1 MNSLPLVRSPLAST
15 HSVAFDLHP
24 LLQQCSW
31 GMEKGLGIVTCNTED
46 LVVIG
51 LVCVFLEVFLT
62 ALYFRVTYCPHL
74 QSLCFIHVSVFCF
87 WVPFGGTGENK
98 ALAWVGYRLLRWGG
112 AILFHVQCITSSFL
126 TFFQFGENIQWITE
140 GFALGRMC
148 SRCVD
153 IDHSC
158 IKSPWVYHNSDLH
171 LLPISTKVLWC
182 STVLKQYRL
191 LMFDGS
197 CCQMFSGYKQNISIV
212 LHTCMQL
219 AWRRPL
225 EQC

>member
-1 MNSLPLVRSPLAST
+1 MQLWHERRPGHCNMQHWRYSSDWSCMCVSWSLSYSTLFRSDLLPPPSELMLHSCKSLLFLSALRRYWGTSGTCMSGVQTLEVR
-15 HSVAFDLHP
+15 
-24 LLQQCSW
+24 W
-31 GMEKGLGIVTCNTED
+31 GNTFP
-46 LVVIG
+46 
-51 LVCVFLEVFLT
+51 CAMYYFKFLE
-62 ALYFRVTYCPHL
+62 
-74 QSLCFIHVSVFCF
+74 
-87 WVPFGGTGENK
+87 
-98 ALAWVGYRLLRWGG
+98 
-112 AILFHVQCITSSFL
+112 
-126 TFFQFGENIQWITE
+126 FFQFGENIQWITE
-140 GFALGRMC
+140 GFALWRMC

-182 STVLKQYRL
+182 STVLKHYRL

-197 CCQMFSGYKQNISIV
+197 CCQMFSGYKQNIGIL
-212 LHTCMQL
+212 LHTFMQL